1 MCSLNIDIPSSVNVT
16 WLHNGRDVVTTPNET
31 ITVYNTNKTGNTT
44 ALTITNPQP
53 SDAGVY
59 QCVFNDTVGMWTL
72 KRNLCED

>member
-31 ITVYNTNKTGNTT
+31 ITVYNTTT
-44 ALTITNPQP
+44 LTISNPQS
-53 SDAGVY
+53 SDTGYY

-72 KRNLCED
+72 KRNLCKDCTSYL

>member
-31 ITVYNTNKTGNTT
+31 ITVYNTTT
-44 ALTITNPQP
+44 LTITNPQS
-53 SDAGVY
+53 SDAGYY

-72 KRNLCED
+72 KRNLCKD